1 MTVVVAAG
9 SPSIVPA
16 SRDAVFPANRPDATR
31 GSSNWVRVRLVE
43 GVGVDDWAQGLA
55 GRELIDWLQAV
66 VLRRLGRSS
75 LGSEGIQD
83 IAQDAMVSILEALNT
98 SRAEFARAGNPAAV
112 LERVAER
119 ACAEACHRARMQGL
133 GGLPP
138 NGRHWGVRPPQPI
151 GGAKALWIFENLPR
165 PEYLPDPDVEA
176 AAQRADRWITAHVGV
191 MLSEDSV
198 EAVIFVLG
206 RLVDGVSRSSL
217 TRGGHSSLRVEPAM
231 RHLGFEPDAA
241 GVFGVWLLGRT
252 DAEHNAAAVLDAAL
266 DGEPADQRCLDRWR
280 RIALR
285 YGFAT
290 PTCVGPRRRTA

>member
-9 SPSIVPA
+9 SPSSVPA
-16 SRDAVFPANRPDATR
+16 SRDALVPAEREAPR
-31 GSSNWVRVRLVE
+31 GSSAWVAVRLTAGVE
-43 GVGVDDWAQGLA
+43 AGSWTQGLPC
-55 GRELIDWLQAV
+55 RELIDWMQGV
-66 VLRRLGRSS
+66 VLHRLARGSV
-75 LGSEGIQD
+75 GSEGVQD
-83 IAQDAMVSILEALNT
+83 MAQDAMVSILEALNT
-98 SRAEFARAGNPAAV
+98 SRAEFARADNPAAL
-112 LERVAER
+112 LERIAER

-133 GGLPP
+133 GNLHP
-138 NGRHWGVRPPQPI
+138 NGRNWRVRPPQPI
-151 GGAKALWIFENLPR
+151 GGTKAQWIFENLPR
-165 PEYLPDPDVEA
+165 PAYLPDPDVEA

-191 MLSEDSV
+191 TLSEDSV

-206 RLVDGVSRSSL
+206 RLVEGVSRSSL

-241 GVFGVWLLGRT
+241 SVFGVWLLGRT
-252 DAEHNAAAVLDAAL
+252 DAEHSAAAVLDAAL

-290 PTCVGPRRRTA
+290 GTCIGPRRRTA